1 MDSLNISSDVGAVL
15 GCCGEERSF
24 LFKSYVPTLIPG
36 HDIKVMTG
44 RLR

>member
-1 MDSLNISSDVGAVL
+1 MDSLNISSDVGVVL

-24 LFKSYVPTLIPG
+24 LFYVPTLIPG